1 MLAAIKMKVLSSI
14 IILFFAVHSIAFS
27 ISHHSKIHIK
37 HLTHLKGEKLSSFI
51 SKLNLIEGSG
61 KALHLNPN
69 NLRPDTGYGYEIYF
83 DTINKELTF
92 LFCKSI
98 NKPIESNSPT
108 IVDALL
114 ISGLTN
120 QEILDSKSCLC
131 ESDIWGILFRDS
143 NNEMQLYRAVGFNF
157 KSDKIVLA
165 NKHKV
170 KCGKFIPPP

>member
-1 MLAAIKMKVLSSI
+1 MKTLLSSI
-14 IILFFAVHSIAFS
+14 IFIFSAYSIAFS
-27 ISHHSKIHIK
+27 IGHHSKIRIK
-37 HLTHLKGEKLSSFI
+37 HLTDFKGEKLSSI
-51 SKLNLIEGSG
+51 LSKFNLIEGSG
-61 KALHLNPN
+61 KALHLNLN
-69 NLRPDTGYGYEIYF
+69 NLRPDTGYGYGYEIYF

-98 NKPIESNSPT
+98 NKPIESNTPT

-114 ISGLTN
+114 ISGLSN

-143 NNEMQLYRAVGFNF
+143 NNEIQLYRAFGFDF
-157 KSDKIVLA
+157 KNDKIIRA
-165 NKHKV
+165 NKNKV